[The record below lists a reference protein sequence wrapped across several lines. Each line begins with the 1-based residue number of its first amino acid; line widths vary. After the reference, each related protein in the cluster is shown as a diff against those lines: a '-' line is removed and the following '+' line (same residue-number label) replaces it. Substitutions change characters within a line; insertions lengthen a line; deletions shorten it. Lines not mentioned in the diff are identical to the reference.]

1 MYGPVVGRSRC
12 AAWIAA
18 GITADDWWKGW
29 AVPVSQK
36 TITPLLSVPCDTCGD
51 PVRGDTM
58 HVFEDTKGVA
68 IGKFCRDCCPRCE
81 HA

>member
-1 MYGPVVGRSRC
+1 M
-12 AAWIAA
+12 
-18 GITADDWWKGW
+18 
-29 AVPVSQK
+29 PVSQK